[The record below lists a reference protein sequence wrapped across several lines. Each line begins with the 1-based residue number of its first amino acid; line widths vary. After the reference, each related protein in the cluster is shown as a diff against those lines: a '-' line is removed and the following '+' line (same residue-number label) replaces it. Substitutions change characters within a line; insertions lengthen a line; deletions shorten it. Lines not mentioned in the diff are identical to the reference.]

1 MPRVFGPLLILVAL
15 MALHF
20 ARQALHGRY
29 SAPAAPAN
37 PSRIVSLAP
46 SVTETLYAL
55 GLGPQVVG
63 VTQFCAWPP
72 DVASK
77 PRVAGFSD
85 IYLEAVLR
93 AQPDLAVL
101 PVDKTAGKA
110 LLEGLGIPVLTLD
123 TRSLPGLLRAMEHL
137 GAATGRQA
145 QAADIISSF
154 QRELRAAEE
163 RARGKARPRV
173 LFSVMHSEQGLGYI
187 AQINAVGRDGF
198 YNELIQAAGG
208 ENVYDGNLA
217 FPRLSR
223 EAVIFLNPDV
233 IVDVIPAGENLEAVR
248 RDWQSLTNVKAIRNH
263 RLVLLTDAAD
273 TVPGPRSARTLSK
286 LSRAFH
292 PDTALTRP
300 ERN

>member
-1 MPRVFGPLLILVAL
+1 MPRVLGPLLILVAL
-15 MALHF
+15 TALHF
-20 ARQALHGRY
+20 ARQALHDGY
-29 SAPAAPAN
+29 SAPAAPASPN
-37 PSRIVSLAP
+37 RIVSLAP

-55 GLGPQVVG
+55 GLGPHVVG

-85 IYLEAVLR
+85 IYLEAVVR
-93 AQPDLAVL
+93 VQPDLAVL

-145 QAADIISSF
+145 EAADIISSF
-154 QRELRAAEE
+154 QRELRAARE
-163 RARGKARPRV
+163 RAQGKTRPRV

-187 AQINAVGRDGF
+187 TQINAVGRDGF

-233 IVDVIPAGENLEAVR
+233 IVDIIPAGENLEAVR
-248 RDWQSLTNVKAIRNH
+248 QDWQSLTNVKAIRNQ

-292 PDTALTRP
+292 PRMEATWP